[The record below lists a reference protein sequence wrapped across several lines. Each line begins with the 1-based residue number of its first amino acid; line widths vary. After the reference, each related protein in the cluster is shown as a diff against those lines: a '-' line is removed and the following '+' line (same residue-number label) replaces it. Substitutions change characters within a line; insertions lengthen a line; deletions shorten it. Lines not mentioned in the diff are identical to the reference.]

1 MPTLRYVAISERF
14 ASPVITWR
22 RRYFCESQCGSS
34 RVLTI
39 GRFNVVSSP
48 TSSSKKS
55 ARCVSWNG
63 TSADVSPGAS
73 TPTFP
78 APVNT
83 CRVTKCGITWATIRE
98 NGTARSIR

>member
-1 MPTLRYVAISERF
+1 M
-14 ASPVITWR
+14 ITCR

-34 RVLTI
+34 RVFTI

-55 ARCVSWNG
+55 ARCVIWNG
-63 TSADVSPGAS
+63 TSAAVSPGAS
-73 TPTFP
+73 TPTLP
-78 APVNT
+78 DPVKIW
-83 CRVTKCGITWATIRE
+83 RVTKCGITWATIRE